1 MFFPTKNKPHVV
13 LNHFLGLSNFP
24 RCCAWLVKAWHWRFP
39 APSWPMS
46 CDGWSWKNFQRRKA
60 QSSSCTICTRSCC
73 WAKACKN
80 KGFWVKLRRCPAPMI
95 LGSERCFFCF
105 FQCVLHVVQKHVES
119 TCECCS
125 KNPRIHWISTLHG
138 SLPASQTS
146 QTTTSR
152 SRIWCW
158 RELHILAVQHLLSF
172 YIICPRPF
180 KVWLSVVGSTI
191 V

>member
-1 MFFPTKNKPHVV
+1 MFFPTNNKPHVV

-95 LGSERCFFCF
+95 LGSERCFFVFSNVFCM
-105 FQCVLHVVQKHVES
+105 L
-119 TCECCS
+119 S
-125 KNPRIHWISTLHG
+125 KNMWNRHANVAPKIPGSIESLRCMAVCPLLRLLRRPLLGAGFGVGGSYTSERCNIFSVFISFAPDPSKFDFR
-138 SLPASQTS
+138 SL
-146 QTTTSR
+146 
-152 SRIWCW
+152 
-158 RELHILAVQHLLSF
+158 VQ
-172 YIICPRPF
+172 P
-180 KVWLSVVGSTI
+180 
-191 V
+191 